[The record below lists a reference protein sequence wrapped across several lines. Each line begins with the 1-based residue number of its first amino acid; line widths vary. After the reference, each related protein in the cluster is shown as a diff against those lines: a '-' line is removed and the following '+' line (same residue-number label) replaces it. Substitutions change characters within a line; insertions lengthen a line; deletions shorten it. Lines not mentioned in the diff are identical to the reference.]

1 MRGAMSGAMRDAMRL
16 RVLYGPDGGVDYQP
30 PKGWEKQYSC
40 LPEEVA
46 ILAVAEMLTLQV
58 VTGVPGLR
66 AGWAGQILQVHCFEQ
81 VAAQLQCLA
90 RTVITARRDGCDIS
104 RQIESVGYGWIS
116 VMRISLVSMG
126 LQRRSP
132 SSMDMSRHLRQLS
145 GQLLRLSDACAT
157 RFTELSFETEI
168 IGWSR

>member
-58 VTGVPGLR
+58 VTGVPGLQLACGLGRPDLASALVR
-66 AGWAGQILQVHCFEQ
+66 AGCSTTAVFSENCDYSSPGWLRHFKTDRERRLWMDFRDADFVGFNGTAKEIAEQHGHVKTLAAVEWA
-81 VAAQLQCLA
+81 AAQ
-90 RTVITARRDGCDIS
+90 
-104 RQIESVGYGWIS
+104 IE
-116 VMRISLVSMG
+116 
-126 LQRRSP
+126 
-132 SSMDMSRHLRQLS
+132 
-145 GQLLRLSDACAT
+145 
-157 RFTELSFETEI
+157 
-168 IGWSR
+168 